1 MILLFEIGTEEL
13 PAFYVDEG
21 REGLENL
28 LSERLKQAR
37 LSFDSIELF
46 STPRRLAARISG
58 LPEGQERQVTERRGP
73 SVKAGE
79 KAAQG
84 FAGSIGKTLADLTEK
99 DGYYYVTLTDEGK
112 ATQDLLPELLANVV
126 RDLPAK
132 RKMRWGAV
140 EDCQFVRPV
149 QWLVALLDDQVLPVQ
164 VAGLTA
170 SRTTKGHRFMA
181 PTPFDIQSPA
191 SYEQQL
197 EEAYVIASQQKRYD
211 AVIEAARGA
220 LEEGQSLEWHDDLVS
235 EIVNLVEY
243 PTAYLGRF
251 DEKYLKLPDEVL
263 AETMMVHQRYFPVK
277 GETRLVNG
285 FVVISNNRVPDVS
298 VPMKGYVQVLDG
310 RLSDAL
316 FFWNNDIQKT
326 LVEHRER
333 LSGMAFQK
341 GLGNMLD
348 KQTRLRDLS
357 QRLAAK
363 LGADS
368 GVVSQAAEVFKAD
381 LATQL
386 VYEYADL
393 AGVVGKAYALNEGKP
408 AEVADALEQGVKPVT
423 AEAELPAT
431 LTGAV
436 LSLADRLDT
445 LVGFFSIGKA
455 PSGSADPFGLRRLG
469 IGAVRL
475 VAAFG
480 IEVSLMDLL
489 KEAAAVYAA
498 QNIEVSETSLQQ
510 LETFLWERFSGLMTS
525 AGYPVQSVRAARE
538 AASNFYPAAWRIA
551 LLKELSQQAEFE
563 DLATLYKRAANLS
576 KDVEASEV
584 QLDLAEHDS
593 ERALFAALKE
603 LQEASVQLEHAAKA
617 AFPAWDIS
625 EGSESKLPLENQ
637 IRQVVLIKPILDAF
651 FNDVM
656 VMVENEQVRQNRLAA
671 LAQVRQA
678 VQGLARLELL

>member
-1 MILLFEIGTEEL
+1 
-13 PAFYVDEG
+13 
-21 REGLENL
+21 
-28 LSERLKQAR
+28 
-37 LSFDSIELF
+37 
-46 STPRRLAARISG
+46 
-58 LPEGQERQVTERRGP
+58 
-73 SVKAGE
+73 
-79 KAAQG
+79 
-84 FAGSIGKTLADLTEK
+84 
-99 DGYYYVTLTDEGK
+99 
-112 ATQDLLPELLANVV
+112 
-126 RDLPAK
+126 
-132 RKMRWGAV
+132 
-140 EDCQFVRPV
+140 
-149 QWLVALLDDQVLPVQ
+149 
-164 VAGLTA
+164 
-170 SRTTKGHRFMA
+170 MA
-181 PTPFDIQSPA
+181 PTPFDIESAA
-191 SYEQQL
+191 SYEKQL
-197 EEAYVIASQQKRYD
+197 EDAFVIADQQKRYE
-211 AVIEAARGA
+211 AVIEAAKGA
-220 LEEGQSLEWHDDLVS
+220 LEEGQSLEWHDELVS

-277 GETRLVNG
+277 GEKRLANG

-316 FFWNNDIQKT
+316 FFWNNDTTKT
-326 LVEHRER
+326 LLEHRER

-348 KQTRLRDLS
+348 KQTRLRELS

-393 AGVVGKAYALNEGKP
+393 AGVVGKAYALNEGRTP
-408 AEVADALEQGVKPVT
+408 EVADALEQGVKPVT

-431 LTGAV
+431 LAGAV

-475 VAAFG
+475 IAAFG

-498 QNIEVSETSLQQ
+498 QNIEVSEASLAQ
-510 LETFLWERFSGLMTS
+510 LETFLWERFTGLMTS
-525 AGYPVQSVRAARE
+525 GGYPVQGVRAARE
-538 AASNFYPAAWRIA
+538 SASNFYAAAWRIA
-551 LLKELSQQAEFE
+551 LLKELAQQPEFE

-576 KDVEASEV
+576 KDVQASEV
-584 QLDLAEHDS
+584 QLGLAEHDS

-603 LQEASVQLEHAAKA
+603 LQEASTQLEHAAKA
-617 AFPAWDIS
+617 SFPAWDIAES
-625 EGSESKLPLENQ
+625 TESKLPLDSQ

-656 VMVENEQVRQNRLAA
+656 VMVEDESLRNNRLSA

-678 VQGLARLELL
+678 VQGLAHLELL